1 MSNYIFVWCSSE
13 CSLCPKAKYNLV
25 WWAFSPE
32 FAVWKC
38 LQHVGTLSP
47 QSHLLSKAFQLQI
60 AYYKQ
65 SECTLWVNNEPKEI
79 YLPKTNFSTQY
90 EILTVYPII
99 FTSIFFSVLNIELHW
114 RFLFRIVLSEARI
127 KRWMP
132 CCYTNTI
139 ISESIM

>member
-1 MSNYIFVWCSSE
+1 MFVWCSSE

-90 EILTVYPII
+90 KHCLWNSNCIPNNFHIY
-99 FTSIFFSVLNIELHW
+99 FFSILNIKLHW